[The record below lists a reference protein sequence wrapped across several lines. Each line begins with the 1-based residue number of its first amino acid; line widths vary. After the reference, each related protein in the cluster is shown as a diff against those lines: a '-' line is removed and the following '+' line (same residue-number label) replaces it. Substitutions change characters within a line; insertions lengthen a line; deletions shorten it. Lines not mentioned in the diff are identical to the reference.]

1 MIRYLTHE
9 ELILINR
16 KTVAKHGGQYIEPSN
31 FLNEG
36 ALVYLLEIVS
46 SEMFGEPIYPKLSD
60 KAGLY
65 MYNIIA
71 NHIFSDGNK
80 RTGLEAAILF
90 LDLNRHRINKNIP
103 KEIVYDFTIK
113 VASGESNLDECQAW
127 FALHIIKEYLQKP

>member
-1 MIRYLTHE
+1 MRYLKKD
-9 ELILINR
+9 ELILVNKQTVNR
-16 KTVAKHGGQYIEPSN
+16 HGGQYILPYN

-36 ALVYLLEIVS
+36 SLDYLIDIVS
-46 SEMFGEPIYPKLSD
+46 SEIFGEPLYPKLSD

-90 LDLNRHRINKNIP
+90 LDLNGYRIDKQLP
-103 KEIVYDFTIK
+103 KEYVYNFTIK
-113 VASGESNLDECQAW
+113 VASGESSLEECQKW
-127 FALHIIKEYLQKP
+127 FDDNMVKEYLTS